1 MVELI
6 SQNMRILRD
15 EYGFDTIATRQA
27 CLELTGALAGSRVL
41 DVGTGSGWMAL
52 VAARNGN
59 TVWSL
64 DLNLEALKRAKD
76 RVANMPLSLQERI
89 GFLIANG
96 AHLPFRDGMFDSVLS
111 FDVLHH
117 FSTRFCPRAIPEM
130 LRVCTPVGAVILS
143 DLNAQGM
150 RVVDEV
156 IARTGEVHQHTI
168 CDTVRIS
175 TLLESAAVSFRRV
188 EMKFVTVFVVERPPE
203 RVRTAFEVRI
213 RGDRMRP
220 LRSTQ
225 RGSAGAPPLAS
236 VAEDAAAPW
245 GGALIPTYE

>member
-76 RVANMPLSLQERI
+76 RVANMPLSVQGRI

-117 FSTRFCPRAIPEM
+117 FSTRFCPRAILDM

-156 IARTGEVHQHTI
+156 IARTGEIHEHTI

-175 TLLESAAVSFRRV
+175 KLLQSTGVPFRRV
-188 EMKFVTVFVVERPPE
+188 EMKFVTALVIGQPLE
-203 RVRTAFEVRI
+203 RV
-213 RGDRMRP
+213 
-220 LRSTQ
+220 
-225 RGSAGAPPLAS
+225 SA
-236 VAEDAAAPW
+236 
-245 GGALIPTYE
+245 TM

>member
-52 VAARNGN
+52 VAAQKGN

-76 RVANMPLSLQERI
+76 RVANLPLSLQERI
-89 GFLIANG
+89 RFLVANG
-96 AHLPFRDGMFDSVLS
+96 ANLPFRDRMFDSVIS

-117 FSTRFCPRAIPEM
+117 FSTRFCPRAIREM
-130 LRVCTPVGAVILS
+130 LRVCAPEGAVILS
-143 DLNAQGM
+143 DLNPQGM

-156 IARTGEVHQHTI
+156 IARTGEVHEHTI

-175 TLLESAAVSFRRV
+175 TLLESTGVPFRRV
-188 EMKFVTVFVVERPPE
+188 EMKFVTALVIGQPLE
-203 RVRTAFEVRI
+203 RV
-213 RGDRMRP
+213 
-220 LRSTQ
+220 
-225 RGSAGAPPLAS
+225 SA
-236 VAEDAAAPW
+236 
-245 GGALIPTYE
+245 TM